1 MPRLSFGLLVA
12 IVLAMA
18 TACLIS
24 RVPLNQTDVWLHL
37 AFGEQW
43 LDAGR
48 LNIVELTPIGVP
60 NAPGLNSYWLSQI
73 VIALAWR
80 MGGVAG
86 IQALHAVVVLVRL
99 ILLGVLLRLMGCK
112 DRRLVLMVVVTL
124 GLAIGHLPI
133 FRPQIIAELL
143 ATPLLLI
150 ALWPGSF
157 WWRGILL
164 GLLLGVWSLSHGS
177 FLIGIVMV
185 GTVAIGR
192 IVGDSSWRAK
202 TFIIAETA
210 SAILISAII
219 KNPN

>member
-1 MPRLSFGLLVA
+1 
-12 IVLAMA
+12 
-18 TACLIS
+18 
-24 RVPLNQTDVWLHL
+24 
-37 AFGEQW
+37 
-43 LDAGR
+43 
-48 LNIVELTPIGVP
+48 VELTPIGVP

-164 GLLLGVWSLSHGS
+164 GLLLGVWSISHGS

-185 GTVAIGR
+185 GM
-192 IVGDSSWRAK
+192 WRSVVLLEIHRGVPK
-202 TFIIAETA
+202 HLLLLKRHPPF
-210 SAILISAII
+210 SYRPSLWD
-219 KNPN
+219 